1 MKKSDLLAAAGFAV
15 ALVLFLILS
24 GAFYTVDQTE
34 QVIITQFGQPVGNPI
49 TEPGL
54 HFKIPFVQSVN
65 SLDKR
70 FLEWDGAPVAIPT
83 RDKTYIHVDTF
94 ARWRIED
101 PKTYFVRLHDER
113 SAQSRLEDILGSET
127 RNSIAKHDLIEIVRT
142 DKNRQPLHD
151 ESLKGGPTGAIGV
164 LPPIEFGRQKIEE
177 EIKTAAAQKL
187 AGFGIAVLDFRIKR
201 VNYNPDVLDRIYQRM
216 ISERLQIAQRFRSEG
231 EGESARIA
239 GQRERDLN
247 EIQSNAYRRVQE
259 IRGEA
264 DAKATEIYARA
275 YTQNPQAAEFYVFL
289 KTLETYHKIFS
300 KDSTLVLST
309 DSDIFTLLKHAATKT
324 TGSPI
329 PLETPA
335 KPLQLVEAR
344 YRLLKPVL
352 DHLTLGQDGIQY
364 YAYGVIKAQIFQL
377 TRCTERER
385 YLHLIAFIAHQ
396 YYRLHDN
403 QVDVLLTSLQS
414 FHNSALR
421 EHKDQCYSATRAAQ

>member
-1 MKKSDLLAAAGFAV
+1 MRRTSGLLILILAAVFVGI
-15 ALVLFLILS
+15 LVISLS
-24 GAFYTVDQTE
+24 IYTVDQTE
-34 QVIITQFGQPVGNPI
+34 QVIITQFGQPVGEPI

-54 HFKIPFVQSVN
+54 HFKLPFVQTVN
-65 SLDKR
+65 TLDKR

-142 DKNRQPLHD
+142 DKNRQPIRD

-164 LPPIEFGRQKIEE
+164 LPPIQFGRQKIEE

-187 AGFGIAVLDFRIKR
+187 AEFGITVLDFRIKR

-247 EIQSNAYRRVQE
+247 EIQSNAYRQVQQ
-259 IRGEA
+259 IRGES

-275 YTQNPQAAEFYVFL
+275 YTQDSQAAEFYAFL
-289 KTLETYHKIFS
+289 KTLETYHKIFI
-300 KDSTLVLST
+300 KDSPLVLST
-309 DSDIFTLLKHAATKT
+309 ESDIFALLKHAATKT
-324 TGSPI
+324 TDSPI
-329 PLETPA
+329 PLEASA
-335 KPLQLVEAR
+335 KP
-344 YRLLKPVL
+344 
-352 DHLTLGQDGIQY
+352 
-364 YAYGVIKAQIFQL
+364 
-377 TRCTERER
+377 
-385 YLHLIAFIAHQ
+385 
-396 YYRLHDN
+396 
-403 QVDVLLTSLQS
+403 
-414 FHNSALR
+414 
-421 EHKDQCYSATRAAQ
+421 

>member
-1 MKKSDLLAAAGFAV
+1 VLVLAAVFVGI
-15 ALVLFLILS
+15 LVISLS
-24 GAFYTVDQTE
+24 VYTVDQTE
-34 QVIITQFGQPVGNPI
+34 QVIITQFGQPVGEPI

-54 HFKIPFVQSVN
+54 HFKLPFVQTVN
-65 SLDKR
+65 TLDKR

-142 DKNRQPLHD
+142 DKNRQPLRD
-151 ESLKGGPTGAIGV
+151 ESLKGGPTGVIGI
-164 LPPIEFGRQKIEE
+164 LPPIVFGRQKIEE

-187 AGFGIAVLDFRIKR
+187 AEFGITVLDFRIKR

-247 EIQSNAYRRVQE
+247 EIQSNAYRQVQQ

-264 DAKATEIYARA
+264 DAKASEIYAKA
-275 YTQNPQAAEFYVFL
+275 YTQDSQAAEFYTFL
-289 KTLETYHKIFS
+289 KTLDAYRKIFT
-300 KDSTLVLST
+300 KDSTIVLST
-309 DSDIFTLLKHAATKT
+309 DSQLFQLLKRVGAKTVASPEPAATPDK
-324 TGSPI
+324 
-329 PLETPA
+329 
-335 KPLQLVEAR
+335 Q
-344 YRLLKPVL
+344 
-352 DHLTLGQDGIQY
+352 
-364 YAYGVIKAQIFQL
+364 
-377 TRCTERER
+377 
-385 YLHLIAFIAHQ
+385 
-396 YYRLHDN
+396 
-403 QVDVLLTSLQS
+403 
-414 FHNSALR
+414 
-421 EHKDQCYSATRAAQ
+421 

>member
-1 MKKSDLLAAAGFAV
+1 MKKSHLLAAAVFAV
-15 ALVLFLILS
+15 ALVLLLILS

-34 QVIITQFGQPVGNPI
+34 QVIITQFGQPVGDPI

-83 RDKTYIHVDTF
+83 RDKTYIHVNTF

-101 PKTYFVRLHDER
+101 PKLYFVRLHDER

-142 DKNRQPLHD
+142 DKNRQPLRD
-151 ESLKGGPTGAIGV
+151 ETLKGGPTGTIGV
-164 LPPIEFGRQKIEE
+164 LPPIEFGRLKIEE
-177 EIKTAAAQKL
+177 EIKAASTQKL
-187 AGFGIAVLDFRIKR
+187 AEFGIAVLDFRIKR

-231 EGESARIA
+231 EGQSARIA

-275 YTQNPQAAEFYVFL
+275 YTQNPQAAEFYAFL

-309 DSDIFTLLKHAATKT
+309 GSDIFALLKHAATKT

-329 PLETPA
+329 PVA
-335 KPLQLVEAR
+335 
-344 YRLLKPVL
+344 
-352 DHLTLGQDGIQY
+352 
-364 YAYGVIKAQIFQL
+364 
-377 TRCTERER
+377 
-385 YLHLIAFIAHQ
+385 
-396 YYRLHDN
+396 N
-403 QVDVLLTSLQS
+403 
-414 FHNSALR
+414 
-421 EHKDQCYSATRAAQ
+421 